1 MFKKILVANR
11 GEIALRVIRACKEL
25 GIATVAVHSDVDT
38 DSLHVKFADEAV
50 CIGPHPPAES
60 YLNANR
66 IIAAAEI
73 TGADAIHPGYGFLAE
88 NASFAEMCEEC
99 GIKWIGPSPELITK
113 MGDKSMAKRMMAE
126 AGLPTIP
133 GSAGPVE
140 NEDHAV
146 AVAEEI
152 GFPVM
157 IKASAGGGGKGMRT
171 AEDKE
176 SLVNGIQVARSEA
189 ERSFGDPS
197 LYIEKYLDSPRHVEV
212 QLLADSYGNVVHL
225 GERECSIQRRHQKLI
240 EESPCAALDPEQRER
255 LLAAAVRGA
264 KAMGYSS
271 VGTMEFLVQGKE
283 FYFMEMNTRI
293 QVEHPVSEMVTGRDL
308 IREQIAVA
316 SGRKLS
322 FTQEDVR
329 VTGHAIECRINAEDV
344 ERDFMPSPGTVEFF
358 HLPGGVGVRVD
369 SHVYQ
374 GYTIVPY
381 YDSMIA
387 KIICH
392 GLTREEA
399 IARMA
404 RALEECVIEGV
415 HSTLSFHRA
424 IMKDPRF
431 QRGEISTRFLE
442 SFLAEGK
449 K

>member
-11 GEIALRVIRACKEL
+11 GEIALRVILACKEL
-25 GIATVAVHSDVDT
+25 GIATVAVHSEADT

-50 CIGPHPPAES
+50 CIGPPPATES

-73 TGADAIHPGYGFLAE
+73 TGAEAIHPGYGFLAE
-88 NASFAEMCEEC
+88 NAAFAEMVEEC
-99 GIKWIGPSPELITK
+99 GLTWIGPPPELITK
-113 MGDKSMAKRMMAE
+113 MGDKATAKRMMAE

-133 GSAGPVE
+133 GSTGPVE
-140 NEDHAV
+140 DDEEAV

-152 GFPVM
+152 GYPVM

-171 AEDKE
+171 AHDREALL
-176 SLVNGIQVARSEA
+176 SGIQVARGEA
-189 ERSFGDPS
+189 ERAFGDPS
-197 LYIEKYLDSPRHVEV
+197 LYIEKYLESPRHVEV
-212 QLLADSYGNVVHL
+212 QLLGDSFGNVVHL

-240 EESPCAALDPEQRER
+240 EESPCIALDEGMRRR
-255 LLAAAVRGA
+255 LHASAVAGA
-264 KAMGYSS
+264 RALGYRS
-271 VGTMEFLVQGKE
+271 VGTMEFLVQGGE

-316 SGRKLS
+316 AGRPLS
-322 FTQEDVR
+322 FRQEDVR
-329 VTGHAIECRINAEDV
+329 ITGHAIECRINAEDV
-344 ERDFMPSPGTVEFF
+344 ERDFLPSPGRVEFF
-358 HLPGGVGVRVD
+358 HLPGGAGVRVD

-387 KIICH
+387 KIVCH

-399 IARMA
+399 IARMN

-415 HSTLSFHRA
+415 ASTLSFHRMVLA
-424 IMKDPRF
+424 DHRF
-431 QRGEISTRFLE
+431 RRGEISTRFLE
-442 SFLAEGK
+442 EFLQERR
-449 K
+449 